1 METGGYKNDN
11 TTKYKMIDII
21 SIIIGF
27 IIGISLG
34 FLGTLIVGFIY
45 LEEILKWVF
54 KEEQEKKNV

>member
-1 METGGYKNDN
+1 
-11 TTKYKMIDII
+11 MIDTF

-27 IIGISLG
+27 ILGISLG

-54 KEEQEKKNV
+54 KEEQEKK